1 MKLANGM
8 GSVYKLSGRRRKPWV
23 ARKTKGW
30 DIDEKT
36 GKTKQLYMTI
46 GYFPTRQE
54 ALTALINYNENPYD
68 LDIHNMTFADVYE
81 KWSEKHF
88 ESVSASAIRMYK
100 SAFNY

>member
-46 GYFPTRQE
+46 GYFPTRPGSSYCS
-54 ALTALINYNENPYD
+54 LLITMK
-68 LDIHNMTFADVYE
+68 IHM
-81 KWSEKHF
+81 
-88 ESVSASAIRMYK
+88 I
-100 SAFNY
+100 

>member
-46 GYFPTRQE
+46 AI
-54 ALTALINYNENPYD
+54 ALTSLYVTY
-68 LDIHNMTFADVYE
+68 F
-81 KWSEKHF
+81 K
-88 ESVSASAIRMYK
+88 
-100 SAFNY
+100 

>member
-46 GYFPTRQE
+46 GYFPTRQ
-54 ALTALINYNENPYD
+54 
-68 LDIHNMTFADVYE
+68 
-81 KWSEKHF
+81 
-88 ESVSASAIRMYK
+88 
-100 SAFNY
+100 

>member
-46 GYFPTRQE
+46 GYFPTR
-54 ALTALINYNENPYD
+54 
-68 LDIHNMTFADVYE
+68 
-81 KWSEKHF
+81 
-88 ESVSASAIRMYK
+88 
-100 SAFNY
+100 